1 MESLITDTSTSTHP
15 VIGVFPNN
23 WEFSRFGREFERS
36 NERNGDS
43 PIGPML
49 SVSEYRGIEVRTNFR
64 DGQLPSE
71 DVAHY
76 RVVRPGQLVA
86 NLMWLDHGGLGVSH
100 FPGYVSPAYMAFNIS
115 ERVYPAFAHHVLRSS
130 VYVDSYKRLGRGV
143 RPNSQ
148 MVDSVDLRQ
157 LPFPLPPFE
166 TQQRIADY
174 LDRETA
180 EIDDAVADLDKY
192 LELLEK
198 RRLETITSAVEG
210 SSGPGKDKLGSEEF
224 FKPKLGYVVIDI
236 RTGLNPRKNFELDT
250 PGAENWYVT
259 VRELD
264 GVSIRTSEAT
274 SKINDQALEMIQKR
288 ARIKVG
294 DVLFSGTGT
303 IGNTALVSLPPSNW
317 GVKEGIYILT
327 PDISLMRSDFLLWI
341 LRSRKI
347 LSLADEMSDGSTIK
361 SIPIEKLKRVPIPLP
376 SLSMQKLIV
385 NYLDRETT
393 EIDVLVTESKKLRGL
408 LLKRRSVLIT
418 EVVTGRKQV

>member
-1 MESLITDTSTSTHP
+1 MESLITDTSTHP

-71 DVAHY
+71 DVSHY

-100 FPGYVSPAYMAFNIS
+100 FAGYVSPAYMAFNIS
-115 ERVYPAFAHHVLRSS
+115 ERVAPAFAHHVLRSS

-180 EIDDAVADLDKY
+180 EIDAAVADLDRY
-192 LELLEK
+192 VELLNVK
-198 RRLETITSAVEG
+198 LESASREVFTELSANHPLIQTKFLVDITTG
-210 SSGPGKDKLGSEEF
+210 SGDTQDSQENGGFPF
-224 FKPKLGYVVIDI
+224 YV
-236 RTGLNPRKNFELDT
+236 
-250 PGAENWYVT
+250 
-259 VRELD
+259 
-264 GVSIRTSEAT
+264 
-274 SKINDQALEMIQKR
+274 
-288 ARIKVG
+288 
-294 DVLFSGTGT
+294 
-303 IGNTALVSLPPSNW
+303 
-317 GVKEGIYILT
+317 
-327 PDISLMRSDFLLWI
+327 RSDTIQRAEDFEFDCDAVLT
-341 LRSRKI
+341 SGDGAGVGKI
-347 LSLADEMSDGSTIK
+347 FHLAGGKFKAHQRVYVMHNFKRVSPQYFYWMFKSAFPDAIRYGGAKSTVDSVRRPMIANLK
-361 SIPIEKLKRVPIPLP
+361 IPVPDHDAQEKASKRIEKLHHEV
-376 SLSMQKLIV
+376 SALIAKS
-385 NYLDRETT
+385 T
-393 EIDVLVTESKKLRGL
+393 KLRDL

>member
-1 MESLITDTSTSTHP
+1 
-15 VIGVFPNN
+15 N

-71 DVAHY
+71 DVSHY
-76 RVVRPGQLVA
+76 RVARPGQLVS

-115 ERVYPAFAHHVLRSS
+115 ERVDPAFAHHVLRSS

-180 EIDDAVADLDKY
+180 EIDAAVADLDKY
-192 LELLEK
+192 VELLE
-198 RRLETITSAVEG
+198 L
-210 SSGPGKDKLGSEEF
+210 
-224 FKPKLGYVVIDI
+224 
-236 RTGLNPRKNFELDT
+236 
-250 PGAENWYVT
+250 
-259 VRELD
+259 
-264 GVSIRTSEAT
+264 
-274 SKINDQALEMIQKR
+274 R
-288 ARIKVG
+288 ARTLIKQQLSGDHPQVKMGLLADAIIGITYSPNDVVEEGGTKVYRSGNVQDSRINRQNMLAVNVEIPPHLRFQEDDILMCSRNGSANLVG
-294 DVLFSGTGT
+294 KNAIVGPEDLGHT
-303 IGNTALVSLPPSNW
+303 W
-317 GVKEGIYILT
+317 GAFMTVI
-327 PDISLMRSDFLLWI
+327 RSDLNRYLFWFF
-341 LRSRKI
+341 RSPQF
-347 LSLADEMSDGSTIK
+347 D
-361 SIPIEKLKRVPIPLP
+361 
-376 SLSMQKLIV
+376 
-385 NYLDRETT
+385 
-393 EIDVLVTESKKLRGL
+393 
-408 LLKRRSVLIT
+408 
-418 EVVTGRKQV
+418 